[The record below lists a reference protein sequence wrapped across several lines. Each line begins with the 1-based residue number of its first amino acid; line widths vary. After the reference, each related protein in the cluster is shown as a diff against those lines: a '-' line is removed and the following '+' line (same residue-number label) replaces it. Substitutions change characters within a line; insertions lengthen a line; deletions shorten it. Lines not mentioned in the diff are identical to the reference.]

1 MPLLR
6 EKESASKRFKNSAVE
21 MPEMWRGTRPRPK
34 RGNKHFAR
42 RVGATTLAGDTVR
55 LKFFKQ
61 VLKIAQSLSWG
72 VCQWRFRRGGEGIAM
87 VRRDSRARL
96 SGGGRQCVGCGRLI
110 KGGLYCESCLEKFR
124 ERAKVQGE
132 RMETLK
138 SNALKKVAEDRG
150 EIMIMIVNSDERN
163 LSITKIVLERGLPE
177 YKILAVNNPLTAINT
192 LVSREINLVVLDA
205 DYNGLD
211 MLRRIRED
219 DRFKTVPVMMMSG
232 STRREI
238 VADVFSLGVQDY
250 VSKPCAPKDLVGRVN
265 KVITGKD
272 IKETKEGTAPPVETP
287 LRGSFRVLLI
297 DDDIFDLRQER
308 ETLKNRL
315 PCDIT
320 TAQSAAEGMRLLES
334 NGADLVLVNL
344 DMPFV
349 NGLKFLSLVDNNPKL
364 RNIPVIIMTETRDF
378 AIISEI
384 NKSSAAGHVKKPN
397 FTEDGLALIESKLRK
412 RR

>member
-1 MPLLR
+1 M
-6 EKESASKRFKNSAVE
+6 
-21 MPEMWRGTRPRPK
+21 
-34 RGNKHFAR
+34 
-42 RVGATTLAGDTVR
+42 
-55 LKFFKQ
+55 
-61 VLKIAQSLSWG
+61 I
-72 VCQWRFRRGGEGIAM
+72 RRGSS
-87 VRRDSRARL
+87 DSRARL

-138 SNALKKVAEDRG
+138 SNALKKVAEDRS
-150 EIMIMIVNSDERN
+150 EIVILIVNSDERN
-163 LSITKIVLERGLPE
+163 LNITKIILERGLPE

-192 LVSREINLVVLDA
+192 FISRDISLVVLDA

-219 DRFKTVPVMMMSG
+219 ERFKNLPVMMISG

-265 KVITGKD
+265 KLLGGQEIKD
-272 IKETKEGTAPPVETP
+272 ETASAVETP
-287 LRGSFRVLLI
+287 QRGSFRILLI

-308 ETLKNRL
+308 ELLKNRL
-315 PCDIT
+315 PCEIT
-320 TAQSAAEGMRLLES
+320 TAQSAAEGMRLLED
-334 NGADLVLVNL
+334 NGADLVLVSL

-349 NGLKFLSLVDNNPKL
+349 NGLKFLSLVNNNAKL
-364 RNIPVIIMTETRDF
+364 RSIPVIIMTDTRDF
-378 AIISEI
+378 SIISEI
-384 NKSSAAGHVKKPN
+384 NKSSAAGHVRKPN
-397 FTEDGLALIESKLRK
+397 ISEDGLAFIESKLR
-412 RR
+412 RRK